1 MEQAAKSRKSLIK
14 AKSEE
19 LRLSCEDRSR
29 EVFESQTVECRICI
43 GVKSETDTL
52 AASMNDSKE
61 VLIASSEDPASRINI
76 SRQYTLFGCWWRAG
90 SFDPALLAEA
100 WIYKVIR
107 LMISFVMVIAFHKP
121 ENPVT
126 YLCLKVLTGS
136 RNAVTRSD
144 SVVGCARTYSY
155 LNFRF
160 IGGQ

>member
-1 MEQAAKSRKSLIK
+1 MAH
-14 AKSEE
+14 
-19 LRLSCEDRSR
+19 RLSSHDRLTEILQSL
-29 EVFESQTVECRICI
+29 QH
-43 GVKSETDTL
+43 GH
-52 AASMNDSKE
+52 
-61 VLIASSEDPASRINI
+61 
-76 SRQYTLFGCWWRAG
+76 Q
-90 SFDPALLAEA
+90 
-100 WIYKVIR
+100 
-107 LMISFVMVIAFHKP
+107 MVIAFHKP